1 MFSYIAGNVI
11 EVGIDR
17 IVLDCNGI
25 GYEIMVAHPDNFSK
39 NQQIKVNVFMHVKE
53 DDIALYGFES
63 KEEKSMF
70 LRLINVNGIGPK
82 TAINM
87 MSQTTTKS
95 LIQAIETSN
104 TTYLK
109 KLPGIGPKA
118 AQQIILDLKGKLV
131 FDNYD
136 NNIKPLI
143 NNSFEDA
150 KDGLKSLGF
159 KASEIDGA
167 FSKITDKNLSS
178 EEILKLAL
186 KLLKR

>member
-1 MFSYIAGNVI
+1 MFSYILGNVI
-11 EVGIDR
+11 EIGIDR
-17 IVLDCNGI
+17 IVLECNGI
-25 GYEIMVAHPDNFSK
+25 GYDIVVAHPDGFPK
-39 NQQIKVNVFMHVKE
+39 NQQIKVNVYMHVKE
-53 DDIALYGFES
+53 DDISLYGFEN
-63 KEEKSMF
+63 KEEKSIF
-70 LRLINVNGIGPK
+70 LRLISVNGIGPR

-87 MSQTTTKS
+87 MSRTTTES

-131 FDNYD
+131 FENYD
-136 NNIKPLI
+136 NNINTLD

-159 KASEIDGA
+159 KVSEIDNA
-167 FSKITDKNLSS
+167 FAKITNKNLSS
-178 EEILKLAL
+178 EEVLKLAL